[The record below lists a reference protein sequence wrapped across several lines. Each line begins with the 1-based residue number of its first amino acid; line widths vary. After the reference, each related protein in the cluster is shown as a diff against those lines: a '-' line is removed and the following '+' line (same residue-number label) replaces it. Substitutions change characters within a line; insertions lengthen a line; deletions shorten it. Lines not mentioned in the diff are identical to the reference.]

1 MIYILIWAA
10 YEFLRSKVVKLWYY
24 FVSKQE

>member
-1 MIYILIWAA
+1 MIYLLIWAA

-24 FVSKQE
+24 FLTREQ